1 MKQSNTPQVKTPLRP
16 HPSSI
21 NAVLSPIVIL
31 FLFFGSKNMNNL
43 VSLLFRNCFCHMGCC
58 LILVSSVMKRIL
70 FAALAACS
78 LPFVSCSK
86 DFDNS
91 TVNEFDLSRYLG
103 EWYEIARYDHS
114 FERGMD
120 NTMAQ
125 YILQDDGKVVVLNT
139 GWKNGKFKIAEGK
152 AKYPDPAGN
161 PGALKVSFFLFFYSE
176 YNVMMVDEN
185 YQISLVGSKAE
196 NYLWILSRTPV
207 PDPDLLKMVL
217 DEAQSRGYDTSK
229 LIWVDQSRNIGK

>member
-1 MKQSNTPQVKTPLRP
+1 MKC
-16 HPSSI
+16 
-21 NAVLSPIVIL
+21 
-31 FLFFGSKNMNNL
+31 LFFAAMIAG
-43 VSLLFRNCFCHMGCC
+43 
-58 LILVSSVMKRIL
+58 ILPM
-70 FAALAACS
+70 AA
-78 LPFVSCSK
+78 CSK

-103 EWYEIARYDHS
+103 QWYEVARYDHS

-120 NTMAQ
+120 NTMAE
-125 YILQDDGKVVVLNT
+125 YILQDDGKVFVLNS

-152 AKYPDPAGN
+152 AKYKDPEGK

-196 NYLWILSRTPV
+196 KYLWILSRTPV
-207 PDPDLLKMVL
+207 PDPDLLQAVL
-217 DEAQSRGYDTSK
+217 DEAKSRGYDTSK
-229 LIWVDQSRNIGK
+229 LIWVDQSRNIKALQE